1 MGSLAKKISKGR
13 RYGTL
18 LLSLQRRLY
27 RLGININPFYLVLE
41 RQSETDIP
49 ELKDNLEDYR
59 FEFLTSEDII
69 TISQTDLIRGEE
81 TDFKKWV
88 DQGWKCLVA
97 KHQGKVVAYTWIDL
111 EECHFIGDRFRL
123 KDNEAYLFNMYTANS
138 FRGKNI
144 AAYLRYETYKALKE
158 MGRDT
163 CYSISEL
170 ANKPSIKFKQKLG
183 AKFLKKSLYIELF
196 KKIRLRIPLK
206 TYKP

>member
-81 TDFKKWV
+81 ADFKKWE
-88 DQGWKCLVA
+88 GIPA
-97 KHQGKVVAYTWIDL
+97 
-111 EECHFIGDRFRL
+111 
-123 KDNEAYLFNMYTANS
+123 TA
-138 FRGKNI
+138 
-144 AAYLRYETYKALKE
+144 
-158 MGRDT
+158 
-163 CYSISEL
+163 
-170 ANKPSIKFKQKLG
+170 
-183 AKFLKKSLYIELF
+183 
-196 KKIRLRIPLK
+196 
-206 TYKP
+206 